1 MENGLEQE
9 GSVARVSRRL
19 MERPGEKKIRPDRK
33 QWQRE
38 GRVVPFYLAEYLVCG
53 IYNKPSITIF
63 Q

>member
-38 GRVVPFYLAEYLVCG
+38 GIEKETTPKSV
-53 IYNKPSITIF
+53 I
-63 Q
+63 